1 MLGKPEMCRQP
12 SSSESMS
19 RKAAHALTRAL
30 GLAASLAVPR
40 ACHGGSVMLP
50 ACGLGP
56 FHTRKASLDA
66 VIILGALYVIT
77 GGFVNP
83 IIATDRHTN
92 KKAAI
97 TGWSHCCLLPSSVTE
112 PLVAGHR
119 ACCNDFTGFQCI
131 YLSLA
136 VRREITRSAMTHV
149 IP

>member
-1 MLGKPEMCRQP
+1 
-12 SSSESMS
+12 
-19 RKAAHALTRAL
+19 
-30 GLAASLAVPR
+30 
-40 ACHGGSVMLP
+40 MLP

-97 TGWSHCCLLPSSVTE
+97 TGWCCTM
-112 PLVAGHR
+112 
-119 ACCNDFTGFQCI
+119 I
-131 YLSLA
+131 YLLSMGLLVSLLLA
-136 VRREITRSAMTHV
+136 T
-149 IP
+149 